1 MRKATAQ
8 RAAAIYKERFED
20 QDSSTLPATF
30 QARNCRSRECLLM
43 SVWNPHEC
51 SAPSLKN
58 VNVCSPK
65 LA

>member
-30 QARNCRSRECLLM
+30 QARISVYSECALI
-43 SVWNPHEC
+43 SVQKPHEC
-51 SAPSLKN
+51 SVPALES
-58 VNVCSPK
+58 VNFCQT
-65 LA
+65 L

>member
-30 QARNCRSRECLLM
+30 QACY
-43 SVWNPHEC
+43 
-51 SAPSLKN
+51 SAYCMCGLTR
-58 VNVCSPK
+58 V
-65 LA
+65 